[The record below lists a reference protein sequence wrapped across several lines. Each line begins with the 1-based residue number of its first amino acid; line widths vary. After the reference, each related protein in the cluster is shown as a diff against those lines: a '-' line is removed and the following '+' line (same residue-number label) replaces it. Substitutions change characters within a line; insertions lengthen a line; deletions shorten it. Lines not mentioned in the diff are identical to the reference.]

1 MRSSRGSGALTR
13 LALAALLACAM
24 HIAAA
29 AGEPPVAARATLFLD
44 ANGTPTVRYALGPDE
59 SRIRFAAREE
69 RTDALARARFWTFDA
84 ACFALERGAL
94 RRLDPACDEPEVKLD
109 WDTVERD
116 RVSPGLVRLRN
127 GGVLVYTA
135 YIQPL
140 TADESALAPWL
151 VQAPPGG
158 IAAFQSTKS
167 PGALAIDPAAFALNL
182 AGWVYLGPDRFVE
195 TSAARVLVDD
205 GIAPV
210 LADEMVGTPP
220 RLIDAYAHALDAPP
234 SRRPTLY
241 LTWSD
246 REGAQRSF
254 QANVVPAGVMRF
266 TLSGARWADPAPES
280 LAIFRSVMAHEFA
293 HWWNADIF
301 LPMPWAASWLAEG
314 GAELLGTGS
323 LLATGALDPQAA
335 AERVDGAFNECAL
348 MAAGR
353 AWRDIP
359 ERNGGR
365 YPYACGMA
373 LQFAVLALAR
383 AGGEPVDAFGLWKNV
398 WAATPRYY
406 EASLQQFLERRGQ
419 HDAARALQELL
430 TGGSTGVALAMRRIF
445 EHAGLRTLDDARL
458 PPHLRAAIARQA
470 MVAIMQSDCG
480 GNASFYELPD
490 AVQVAPMQGCAHFRP
505 GMVVR
510 ALEGVDLLREPLAAT
525 ARARSACHERM
536 RLRVATLEGQE
547 LALACSDAMV
557 LPNPGALLRL
567 DPAQVAPLL
576 WRGD

>member
-1 MRSSRGSGALTR
+1 MRSSRASGALKW
-13 LALAALLACAM
+13 LALAALLASAM
-24 HIAAA
+24 FSGVA
-29 AGEPPVAARATLFLD
+29 AGNPGASRATLFLD
-44 ANGTPTVRYALGPDE
+44 AHGTPTVRYALGRDE
-59 SRIRFAAREE
+59 TRIRFADREPG
-69 RTDALARARFWTFDA
+69 TDALARARFWSFDE

-94 RRLDPACDEPEVKLD
+94 RRLRPACGDPDVKLD
-109 WDTVERD
+109 WDTAERD
-116 RVSPGLVRLRN
+116 RVAPGLVRLRN
-127 GGVLVYTA
+127 GGALVYAA

-140 TADESALAPWL
+140 TTDETALAPWR
-151 VQAPPGG
+151 VQAPPNG
-158 IAAFQSTKS
+158 IAAFQAMQSS
-167 PGALAIDPAAFALNL
+167 AELAIDPVAFALNL

-195 TSAARVLVDD
+195 TATARVLVDD
-205 GIAPV
+205 GIAQV
-210 LADEMVGTPP
+210 LADEMVGTAP
-220 RLIDAYAHALDAPP
+220 RLIDAYARALDAAP
-234 SRRPTLY
+234 SRRPTLF

-254 QANVVPAGVMRF
+254 QANVAPAGVMRF

-301 LPMPWAASWLAEG
+301 MPMPWAASWLAEG
-314 GAELLGTGS
+314 GAELLGTAS
-323 LLATGALDPQAA
+323 LLAIGALDAEGA

-353 AWRDIP
+353 AWRDIA

-373 LQFAVLALAR
+373 LQFAVLAAAR
-383 AGGEPVDAFGLWKNV
+383 TGGQPVDAFGLWRDV

-406 EASLQQFLERRGQ
+406 EASLQQFLERHGR

-445 EHAGLRTLDDARL
+445 ERAGLRSLKDARL
-458 PPHLRAAIARQA
+458 PPHLRGAIARQA

-480 GNASFYELPD
+480 GTASFYELPD
-490 AVQVAPMQGCAHFRP
+490 AVQVAPMQGCAHFRA

-510 ALEGVDLLREPLAAT
+510 ELEGVDLLREPLAAT
-525 ARARSACHERM
+525 ARARSACHERL
-536 RLRVATLEGQE
+536 RLRVATGDGRE
-547 LALACSDAMV
+547 LALACSDALV